1 MTYTVISH
9 GDSRT
14 IVDEHGAVLYDGS
27 VLTGLSDAC
36 IDRLAELHTENDD
49 REFEWEDAALILE
62 SEGFLIN

>member
-1 MTYTVISH
+1 MAYTVISH

-27 VLTGLSDAC
+27 VLTGLSDVC

-49 REFEWEDAALILE
+49 LEWEDAALILE